1 VGFSRCAR
9 ACFAEFDF
17 ALFVRR
23 AAAPRRGQQRLFEA
37 AVYVLELLPTPR
49 LEINAIQRALSVV
62 IQKSI
67 KEGFGLTVS
76 EALLKSQP
84 PVGVSVPPPP
94 KRRRD
99 KLVDRRIGPPT
110 GEYSPTP
117 RQRVTD
123 SGVINLRS
131 AFFTNARRIY
141 DIGRWWQS
149 VDPLSELEVI
159 RAYHVVAE

>member
-1 VGFSRCAR
+1 M
-9 ACFAEFDF
+9 
-17 ALFVRR
+17 
-23 AAAPRRGQQRLFEA
+23 
-37 AVYVLELLPTPR
+37 
-49 LEINAIQRALSVV
+49 
-62 IQKSI
+62 
-67 KEGFGLTVS
+67 
-76 EALLKSQP
+76 
-84 PVGVSVPPPP
+84 
-94 KRRRD
+94 
-99 KLVDRRIGPPT
+99 
-110 GEYSPTP
+110 P